1 MWIVHFVH
9 MWFWSRPIGKH
20 GCFGTPFLK
29 KLNHIL
35 FLCLKHAISFTVR
48 QNKSASDIEYR
59 YLKIL
64 PLFDL
69 DAVCRKMWSSMHTSL
84 DIEYVVYMLCVHI
97 GEFIIERRATIG

>member
-1 MWIVHFVH
+1 MCIC
-9 MWFWSRPIGKH
+9 G
-20 GCFGTPFLK
+20 FGPGPLVSMVVLVLLFK
-29 KLNHIL
+29 KFNHIL
-35 FLCLKHAISFTVR
+35 FLCLKHAISFTVL